1 MRTVGSFEAKTHLS
15 ELLASVERGEE
26 IVITRR
32 GTPVAR
38 LLPMTDRSDRKAA
51 VSKLEAI
58 RGRLRG
64 RVTRQEIL
72 DARDAGRRM

>member
-1 MRTVGSFEAKTHLS
+1 MRSVGSFEAKTHLS

-38 LLPMTDRSDRKAA
+38 LLPIAEASQRVDALE
-51 VSKLEAI
+51 KLETI
-58 RGRLRG
+58 RSKLRG
-64 RVTRQEIL
+64 RVTGADIL
-72 DARDAGRRM
+72 EARDIGRR

>member
-1 MRTVGSFEAKTHLS
+1 MKIVGSFEAKTHLS

-32 GTPVAR
+32 GTPIAR
-38 LLPMTDRSDRKAA
+38 LLPMEDVSDRTAA
-51 VSKLEAI
+51 ASRLEAI

-64 RVTRQEIL
+64 RVSRQDIL
-72 DARDAGRRM
+72 DARDTGRRA

>member
-1 MRTVGSFEAKTHLS
+1 MRSVGSFEAKTHLS

-38 LLPMTDRSDRKAA
+38 LLPMAEATGRATALKN
-51 VSKLEAI
+51 LEAI
-58 RGRLRG
+58 RSKLRG
-64 RVTRQEIL
+64 RVTTRDIL
-72 DARDAGRRM
+72 DARDTGRR

>member
-1 MRTVGSFEAKTHLS
+1 MRSVGSFEAKTHLA

-38 LLPMTDRSDRKAA
+38 LLPMEK
-51 VSKLEAI
+51 VSERASALEKLEAL
-58 RGRLRG
+58 RRKLRG
-64 RVTRQEIL
+64 RVTQADIL
-72 DARDAGRRM
+72 DARNTGRR

>member
-32 GTPVAR
+32 GTAVAR
-38 LLPMTDRSDRKAA
+38 LLPMAEVSERAA
-51 VSKLEAI
+51 ALKSLEAI
-58 RGRLRG
+58 RSRLRG
-64 RVTRQEIL
+64 RVTREDIL